1 MKKYVFTFLFSFLLC
16 QSAHPLSELTAGDC
30 SQKQMIFSVRVR
42 NKIGILPQPLR
53 PGPLLLNAAAMFD
66 ISGLAIIT
74 HSKFISH
81 DVRFPS
87 FLCSSM

>member
-53 PGPLLLNAAAMFD
+53 PGPLL
-66 ISGLAIIT
+66 
-74 HSKFISH
+74 
-81 DVRFPS
+81 
-87 FLCSSM
+87 